1 MLRKATSK
9 ERVTERKTKARGNGQ
24 GTVRQVGKRWR
35 WEMTVGYRADGRRI
49 SRSGYAE
56 TKSKA
61 EAAKNA
67 ALTDYAR
74 GLVGAPERVTV
85 ADYAERWTRRQLE
98 VSPRTAKRYGEELA
112 YALEHIGPMR
122 LQDVRPHHLKDLM
135 VKLSKREMRRKTL
148 MSPRT
153 QAHVLTRLRSLFRE
167 AVTDQIIYVNPME
180 GVKRVK
186 APRHE
191 SAGEPLD
198 FGQAARLHTVGTALH
213 AAGMCRLW
221 PAVFT
226 AVSVGLRRGEVMG
239 LTWEDL
245 DLSGGVLRVRQARVM
260 GVDGIETGDPKTV
273 NSRRDVHL
281 PPSLVA
287 VLRAHR
293 EAQEKERLAAGAA
306 WKGTGAVFATA
317 LGDWTHPDNL
327 KRAVE
332 MVVLWS
338 DPARLEG
345 DVWRGVP
352 REKRAALMGAVK
364 AGEKLPSI
372 SPHDLRHTYATLA
385 LRRGVPVE
393 VVSKV
398 LGHARVSIT
407 LDVYRHVLDNERRAA
422 VVDLFDAVPPAASPA
437 ALPALN

>member
-1 MLRKATSK
+1 MTGS
-9 ERVTERKTKARGNGQ
+9 RKTKARGNGE
-24 GTVRQVGKRWR
+24 GTVWREGDVYRWQVTLGYKTDGKRL
-35 WEMTVGYRADGRRI
+35 T
-49 SRSGYAE
+49 RSGRAA
-56 TKSKA
+56 SKK
-61 EAAKNA
+61 AAHDAMNRVQA
-67 ALTDYAR
+67 DYSR
-74 GLVGAPERVTV
+74 GLIGAPERMTV
-85 ADYAERWTRRQLE
+85 AEYAERWTRRQLE
-98 VSPRTAKRYGEELA
+98 VTPRTAHRYGEELA
-112 YALEHIGPMR
+112 YALEHIGSMR

-135 VKLSKREMRRKTL
+135 VKLSRREMRRGNP

-153 QAHVLTRLRSLFRE
+153 QAHVLARLRSLFRE
-167 AVTDQIIYVNPME
+167 AVTDQIIHVNPLE

-198 FGQAARLHTVGTALH
+198 FGQAARLHEVGTALH
-213 AAGMCRLW
+213 GAGMCRLW

-245 DLSGGVLRVRQARVM
+245 DLDRGVLRVRQARVM
-260 GVDGIETGDPKTV
+260 GVDGIETGSPKTV

-281 PPSLVA
+281 PRSLVA
-287 VLRAHR
+287 ALREHR
-293 EAQEKERLAAGAA
+293 EAQDRERLEAGRARV
-306 WKGTGAVFATA
+306 GTGAVFATV

-332 MVVLWS
+332 SVVLWS
-338 DPARLEG
+338 DPARLEEK
-345 DVWRGVP
+345 VWKGVP
-352 REKRAALMGAVK
+352 REKRAALMAAVR
-364 AGEKLPSI
+364 AGEKLPAI

-385 LRRGVPVE
+385 LRRGVAVE

-407 LDVYRHVLDNERRAA
+407 LDVYRHVLDNERRAS
-422 VVDLFDAVPPAASPA
+422 VMDLFDAVPSASA
-437 ALPALN
+437 VTLPALN

>member
-1 MLRKATSK
+1 VTGERKA
-9 ERVTERKTKARGNGQ
+9 KARGNGE
-24 GTVRQVGKRWR
+24 GTVWKEGDVYRWQVTLGYKTDGKRI
-35 WEMTVGYRADGRRI
+35 T
-49 SRSGYAE
+49 RSGRAA
-56 TKSKA
+56 SKK
-61 EAAKNA
+61 AAHDAMNKVQA
-67 ALTDYAR
+67 DYSR
-74 GLVGAPERVTV
+74 GLLGAPERVTV
-85 ADYAERWTRRQLE
+85 AEYAERWTRRQLE

-112 YALEHIGPMR
+112 YALEHIGSMR
-122 LQDVRPHHLKDLM
+122 LQDMRPHHLKDLM
-135 VKLSKREMRRKTL
+135 VKLSKREMRRGSP

-167 AVTDQIIYVNPME
+167 AVTDQIIYVNPLE

-226 AVSVGLRRGEVMG
+226 AASVGLRRGEVMG
-239 LTWEDL
+239 LTWEDV
-245 DLSGGVLRVRQARVM
+245 DLERGVLRVRQARVM
-260 GVDGIETGDPKTV
+260 GVEGIETGGPKTV

-287 VLRAHR
+287 VLRDHR
-293 EAQEKERLAAGAA
+293 AAQEREQQEAGRA
-306 WKGTGAVFATA
+306 WVGTGAVFATV

-327 KRAVE
+327 KRALE
-332 MVVLWS
+332 SVVLWS
-338 DPARLEG
+338 DPARGEG

-352 REKRAALMGAVK
+352 REKRAALMGAVE
-364 AGEKLPSI
+364 AGEKLPAV

-422 VVDLFDAVPPAASPA
+422 VIDLFETVPAAPVA

>member
-1 MLRKATSK
+1 MTSK
-9 ERVTERKTKARGNGQ
+9 KTDQRKTKSRGNGQ

-35 WEMTVGYRADGRRI
+35 WEITLGYRADGRRI
-49 SRSGYAE
+49 SRSGYEE
-56 TKSKA
+56 TKGKA
-61 EAAKNA
+61 EAAKSA
-67 ALTDYAR
+67 ALTDSAR

-85 ADYAERWTRRQLE
+85 AEYAERWTRRQLE

-135 VKLSKREMRRKTL
+135 VRLSKREMRRGTP

-153 QAHVLTRLRSLFRE
+153 QAHVLTRLRSIFRE

-198 FGQAARLHTVGTALH
+198 FDQAARLHMIGTALH

-239 LTWEDL
+239 LTWDDVDL
-245 DLSGGVLRVRQARVM
+245 ERGVLRIRQARVM
-260 GVDGIETGDPKTV
+260 GVKTIETGSPKTV

-281 PPSLVA
+281 PASLVT
-287 VLRAHR
+287 VLREHQAV
-293 EAQEKERLAAGAA
+293 QEGERTAAGAG
-306 WKGTGAVFATA
+306 WQNTGAVFATA

-327 KRAVE
+327 KRAVQ

-352 REKRAALMGAVK
+352 RDKRAALMAAVK
-364 AGEKLPSI
+364 LGDKLPDI

-385 LRRGVPVE
+385 LRRGIPVE

-407 LDVYRHVLDNERRAA
+407 LDVYRHVLDNERRTA
-422 VVDLFDAVPPAASPA
+422 VVDLFDTVPPAPTIAPV
-437 ALPALN
+437 ALN